1 MPNETIRCLKKKVL
15 LGAILFTITSMEIC
29 WFMGN
34 FSERISLGFLD
45 CSFVENVYLMSI
57 LTAIFLTIV
66 FLVFSFIKKIY
77 LKSVI
82 EMIVLIPIWVLL
94 NYAIFVDH
102 KSLWSIGTLQEEFFY
117 TILLSIVPVLVV
129 SIAVVLSA
137 YYISR
142 TKKVR
147 Q

>member
-45 CSFVENVYLMSI
+45 CSFVENVYLLSL
-57 LTAIFLTIV
+57 LTAIFVTIV

-94 NYAIFVDH
+94 NYAILADR
-102 KSLWSIGTLQEEFFY
+102 KSSCSIGTFQEEFCY

-129 SIAVVLSA
+129 SIAVVLA
-137 YYISR
+137 ANYILKI
-142 TKKVR
+142 KKV
-147 Q
+147 QP

>member
-1 MPNETIRCLKKKVL
+1 
-15 LGAILFTITSMEIC
+15 
-29 WFMGN
+29 
-34 FSERISLGFLD
+34 
-45 CSFVENVYLMSI
+45 
-57 LTAIFLTIV
+57 
-66 FLVFSFIKKIY
+66 
-77 LKSVI
+77 
-82 EMIVLIPIWVLL
+82 MIVLIPIWVLL

>member
-1 MPNETIRCLKKKVL
+1 MPNEIIRCLKKKVL
-15 LGAILFTITSMEIC
+15 IAALLFTITSMEIC
-29 WFMGN
+29 WSMGN

-77 LKSVI
+77 LKSVV

-102 KSLWSIGTLQEEFFY
+102 KSSCSIGTLQEEFFY

-129 SIAVVLSA
+129 SIAVVMFA
-137 YYISR
+137 DYISR

>member
-15 LGAILFTITSMEIC
+15 LGAILFTITFMEIC
-29 WFMGN
+29 WSMGN

-94 NYAIFVDH
+94 NYAIFVDR
-102 KSLWSIGTLQEEFFY
+102 KSSWSIDIFQREFFY

-129 SIAVVLSA
+129 SIAVVLFA
-137 YYISR
+137 RCISIVR
-142 TKKVR
+142 KV